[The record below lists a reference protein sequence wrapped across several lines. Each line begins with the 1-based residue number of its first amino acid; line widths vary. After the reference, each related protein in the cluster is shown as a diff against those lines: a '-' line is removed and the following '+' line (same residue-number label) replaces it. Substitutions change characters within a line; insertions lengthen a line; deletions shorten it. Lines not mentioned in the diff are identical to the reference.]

1 MKRQVEIIPAN
12 PMLHAAS
19 GRQAAQIQK
28 VAAYCR
34 VSTDSKDQL
43 NSYASQM
50 DYYHQKINANPAWEL
65 VKVYADEGITGTSMK
80 KRDDFR
86 RMISDCRKGN
96 IHLIL
101 CKSVSRFARNTVDCL
116 DVVRELKSMGI
127 GVQFEKENVHT
138 LKESSEF
145 LLTLFSG
152 FAQAESESLSANVTW
167 GKRKSMRDGI
177 VAFQNLL
184 GYERGEGNA
193 YIIVPEDAKI
203 VVRIYKEYLAG
214 YSLKRIRDG
223 LEADAIPAPLGK
235 QWSGQAIKN
244 ILTNEK
250 YTGDALLQKT
260 YRVDCISK
268 KVRKNNGELPM
279 YLVKDNHEGIITR
292 EMFHMVREE
301 MARRSSKKRVLS
313 KTGRTKKGKFSSK
326 YALTERLVCGECGAS
341 YRRVTWRERNGNK
354 KIVWRCLSRLES
366 GTLNC
371 KCSPTIDE
379 KTLHKMLTEAI
390 NMLLS
395 NSGEILETITEGI
408 KLATIG
414 TADTA
419 KLKKRLNEIREESL
433 RLVDSVTD
441 EEMLTQSLKALN
453 TEGQRIREKLRD
465 LEQNQ
470 EVQILKNG
478 ILARK
483 MAEIQKLPVKLYEYD
498 DTLTAQVIQSVTVTQ
513 DKGLIVQFEVGGE
526 VAMKP

>member
-19 GRQAAQIQK
+19 GRQVAQIQK

-167 GKRKSMRDGI
+167 GKRKSMRDGV

-235 QWSGQAIKN
+235 QWSG
-244 ILTNEK
+244 
-250 YTGDALLQKT
+250 
-260 YRVDCISK
+260 RPS
-268 KVRKNNGELPM
+268 
-279 YLVKDNHEGIITR
+279 
-292 EMFHMVREE
+292 
-301 MARRSSKKRVLS
+301 
-313 KTGRTKKGKFSSK
+313 RTF
-326 YALTERLVCGECGAS
+326 
-341 YRRVTWRERNGNK
+341 
-354 KIVWRCLSRLES
+354 
-366 GTLNC
+366 
-371 KCSPTIDE
+371 
-379 KTLHKMLTEAI
+379 
-390 NMLLS
+390 
-395 NSGEILETITEGI
+395 
-408 KLATIG
+408 
-414 TADTA
+414 
-419 KLKKRLNEIREESL
+419 
-433 RLVDSVTD
+433 
-441 EEMLTQSLKALN
+441 
-453 TEGQRIREKLRD
+453 
-465 LEQNQ
+465 
-470 EVQILKNG
+470 
-478 ILARK
+478 
-483 MAEIQKLPVKLYEYD
+483 
-498 DTLTAQVIQSVTVTQ
+498 
-513 DKGLIVQFEVGGE
+513 
-526 VAMKP
+526 